1 MGGNMKLGIVIYS
14 NETETVWNGFRL
26 GVFSCKAGDTV
37 SVFLL
42 GNGVEAES
50 IDSTK
55 FDVTGQ
61 MHSFMEL
68 GGTILACGTCLKIRH
83 LEGSEICPVST
94 MQDLHAL
101 IRDSDK
107 VLTF

>member
-1 MGGNMKLGIVIYS
+1 MKLGIVIYS
-14 NETETVWNGFRL
+14 NDPETVWNAFRI
-26 GVFSCKAGDTV
+26 GVFARKQGDTV

-42 GNGVEAES
+42 GKGVEAES
-50 IDSTK
+50 LNGEK
-55 FDVTGQ
+55 FDTTGQ
-61 MHSFMEL
+61 MRQFLET
-68 GGTILACGTCLKIRH
+68 GGSILACGPCLKMRH
-83 LEGSEICPVST
+83 SEGSDICPIST